1 MYVRLLALSTLLAAC
16 TSTGAKVVLPD
27 DMTSSDTASS
37 DDTATDSDTGS
48 STDTGGTTD
57 TATDSVAGTYTGD
70 VDGTLTSLEG
80 GGGGGGGGGGMPPE
94 LACSGSV
101 SVEVAEDG
109 RFSGDADCTDRNGM
123 SFEGPVE
130 GTVRDGRAS
139 ATWSIRMG
147 RSNVDLALDGT
158 LANGGLELSGI
169 ASDDRFE
176 LSVALSATR

>member
-1 MYVRLLALSTLLAAC
+1 MLLAAC
-16 TSTGAKVVLPD
+16 SSTGAKVVLPD
-27 DMTSSDTASS
+27 DMTGSDTASS
-37 DDTATDSDTGS
+37 DDTATD
-48 STDTGGTTD
+48 TDTGTSTD
-57 TATDSVAGTYTGD
+57 TATNSVAGTYTGD
-70 VDGTLTSLEG
+70 VDGTLTSREG

-94 LACSGSV
+94 LDCSGSV

-109 RFSGDADCTDRNGM
+109 GCSGEADCTDRNGM
-123 SFEGPVE
+123 SFEGLVE

-176 LSVALSATR
+176 LSVGLSATR

>member
-48 STDTGGTTD
+48 STDTGGTTE
-57 TATDSVAGTYTGD
+57 TATNSVAGTYTGD

-80 GGGGGGGGGGMPPE
+80 GGGGGGGMPPE
-94 LACSGSV
+94 LDCSGSV

-109 RFSGDADCTDRNGM
+109 QFSGDADCTDRNGM